1 MKLQQNKKIAEF
13 HYKLLHKI
21 LPSQENLYKWKIL
34 NSENCRFGCNEKG
47 SYQHMFLTCQYISP
61 YIKKLENILQVIGF
75 HTKLTY
81 RILLFGY
88 KAIYPAYDTFNTLL
102 SNIFLALYRYWLH
115 DNKQVDLNMWLP
127 SHLNL
132 QKKIYEELKDKRK
145 VQLFDDVIIK
155 WN

>member
-1 MKLQQNKKIAEF
+1 MERYMDITGETTTKQENCRVSL

-21 LPSQENLYKWKIL
+21 LPSQENLYNWKIL

-88 KAIYPAYDTFNTLL
+88 KAIYPAYDTFKTLL
-102 SNIFLALYRYWLH
+102 SKIF
-115 DNKQVDLNMWLP
+115 
-127 SHLNL
+127 
-132 QKKIYEELKDKRK
+132 
-145 VQLFDDVIIK
+145 
-155 WN
+155 